1 MAATKEDLMTATKTE
16 IVSAR
21 SISKEKNAINAK
33 TTTSDFLFAKL
44 VIVMLMDQ
52 LINNATKM
60 ELVHVKRTS
69 KDQNVR
75 NVNPNFTD
83 ILIAKLVIVNPDP
96 LIIFVIQTVF
106 VVAERISV
114 ETNAIHVKLDT
125 LTILHAKVCIFS
137 SYCNFTAFLFF
148 LLRM

>member
-21 SISKEKNAINAK
+21 SISKEKNATNAK

-69 KDQNVR
+69 KGQNVR

-114 ETNAIHVKLDT
+114 ETNAIHVKLGT
-125 LTILHAKVCIFS
+125 LAILHAKVCIFS
-137 SYCNFTAFLFF
+137 SYCKFTAFLFF